1 MTVSS
6 TRCWRRFARRDKT
19 ALAARALLCAA
30 LVVLWS
36 ALALPA
42 PEASAQGIEAKR
54 ATVTFL
60 DDAFV
65 LEAEFD
71 IALTHT
77 LEEVLSKGV
86 PLYFRLEFEL
96 IRPRWYWF
104 NERVFSLTQEYR
116 LSFNAL
122 TRQYRLGAGNLHQN
136 FSSLAE
142 ALEVMSRVRRREEI
156 EPGMFRRGEPYA
168 AAIRL
173 RLDTS
178 QLPKPFQ
185 LNALGA
191 REWYIGSEWAR
202 WTVTP

>member
-6 TRCWRRFARRDKT
+6 TRSSRRSAQRHS
-19 ALAARALLCAA
+19 ALLCAA
-30 LVVLWS
+30 LVALWI
-36 ALALPA
+36 ALAAPA
-42 PEASAQGIEAKR
+42 SPVLAQGIEVKR

-60 DDAFV
+60 DEAFV

-71 IALTHT
+71 IALSHT

-86 PLYFRLEFEL
+86 PLYFRLEFEMV
-96 IRPRWYWF
+96 RPRWYWF
-104 NERVFSLTQEYR
+104 NERVFHLEQEYR

-156 EPGMFRRGEPYA
+156 VPGMFRRREPYL
-168 AAIRL
+168 AAIRM
-173 RLDTS
+173 RLDVS

-191 REWYIGSEWAR
+191 REWNIASEWAR

>member
-1 MTVSS
+1 VAV
-6 TRCWRRFARRDKT
+6 WI
-19 ALAARALLCAA
+19 ALAA
-30 LVVLWS
+30 S
-36 ALALPA
+36 TA
-42 PEASAQGIEAKR
+42 PSHAQGIEVKR
-54 ATVTFL
+54 AAVAFQ

-65 LEAEFD
+65 LGAEFD
-71 IALTHT
+71 IALTPA

-104 NERVFSLTQEYR
+104 NERVFSLQQEYR

-136 FSSLAE
+136 FSSLPE

-156 EPGMFRRGEPYA
+156 EPGMFRRGESYSA
-168 AAIRL
+168 ALRL

-191 REWYIGSEWAR
+191 REWYIGSDWAR

>member
-1 MTVSS
+1 V
-6 TRCWRRFARRDKT
+6 
-19 ALAARALLCAA
+19 LCAA
-30 LVVLWS
+30 LVALWIT
-36 ALALPA
+36 LAAATSP
-42 PEASAQGIEAKR
+42 SHAQGIEVRR
-54 ATVTFL
+54 AAVTFL
-60 DDAFV
+60 DEALI
-65 LEAEFD
+65 LEAEFE

-86 PLYFRLEFEL
+86 PLYFQLEFEL

-104 NERVFSLTQEYR
+104 NERVFYLQQEYR

-142 ALEVMSRVRRREEI
+142 ALEVMSRVRRREER
-156 EPGMFRRGEPYA
+156 EPGLFRRGDSYQA
-168 AAIRL
+168 GIRM

-191 REWYIGSEWAR
+191 REWYIGSDWAR

>member
-6 TRCWRRFARRDKT
+6 TRCCRRLARHDSVSLAG
-19 ALAARALLCAA
+19 ALIALW
-30 LVVLWS
+30 LVFTGL
-36 ALALPA
+36 LAPA
-42 PEASAQGIEAKR
+42 PACGQGIEVKQA
-54 ATVTFL
+54 AVTL
-60 DDAFV
+60 ADDAYV
-65 LEAEFD
+65 LDAQFD

-86 PLYFRLEFEL
+86 PLYFRLDFEL

-104 NERVFSLTQEYR
+104 NERVVSLQQEYR

-122 TRQYRLGAGNLHQN
+122 TRQYRMGVGNLHQN

-142 ALEVMSRVRRREEI
+142 ALEVMSRVRRRQEVD
-156 EPGMFRRGEPYA
+156 PGTFRRGDTYA
-168 AAIRL
+168 AALRM

-191 REWYIGSEWAR
+191 REWSIGSDWVR

>member
-1 MTVSS
+1 MMVSS
-6 TRCWRRFARRDKT
+6 TRCWRRFARRHS
-19 ALAARALLCAA
+19 AVLCAA
-30 LVVLWS
+30 AVALWIAFAVAAPS
-36 ALALPA
+36 AR
-42 PEASAQGIEAKR
+42 AQGIDVKR
-54 ATVTFL
+54 ATVTFAE
-60 DDAFV
+60 DAFV
-65 LEAEFD
+65 LSADFD
-71 IALTHT
+71 IALTQT

-104 NERVFSLTQEYR
+104 NERVFQVQQEYR

-122 TRQYRLGAGNLHQN
+122 TRQFRLGAGNLHQN

-142 ALEVMSRVRRREEI
+142 ALEVMSRVRRREEM
-156 EPGMFRRGEPYA
+156 EPGMFRRGESYA
-168 AAIRL
+168 AALRM

-191 REWYIGSEWAR
+191 REWNIGSEWAR

>member
-1 MTVSS
+1 MM
-6 TRCWRRFARRDKT
+6 
-19 ALAARALLCAA
+19 
-30 LVVLWS
+30 VLWI
-36 ALALPA
+36 AWAAPA
-42 PEASAQGIEAKR
+42 SCVHAQGIEVKR

-71 IALTHT
+71 IALTPT
-77 LEEVLSKGV
+77 LEEVLNKGV
-86 PLYFRLEFEL
+86 PLYFRLEFEV

-104 NERVFSLTQEYR
+104 NERVYSLQQEYR

-122 TRQYRLGAGNLHQN
+122 TRQVRLGAGNLHQN

-156 EPGMFRRGEPYA
+156 EPGVFRRGESYA
-168 AAIRL
+168 AALRL

-191 REWYIGSEWAR
+191 REWSIGSEWAR

>member
-1 MTVSS
+1 MVSLRNLLS
-6 TRCWRRFARRDKT
+6 LGRVTNTEVRHARS
-19 ALAARALLCAA
+19 ASF
-30 LVVLWS
+30 LVV
-36 ALALPA
+36 ALALWIALAVPA
-42 PEASAQGIEAKR
+42 SPAHAQGIEVKR

-60 DDAFV
+60 DEAFV

-77 LEEVLSKGV
+77 LEDVLSKGV

-104 NERVFSLTQEYR
+104 NERVYSLQQEYR

-142 ALEVMSRVRRREEI
+142 ALEVMSRLRRREEI

-168 AAIRL
+168 AALRM

>member
-6 TRCWRRFARRDKT
+6 MRCWRKLARCHS
-19 ALAARALLCAA
+19 ALLCAA
-30 LVVLWS
+30 LVALWI
-36 ALALPA
+36 ALAVPA
-42 PEASAQGIEAKR
+42 SGAYAQGIEVKR
-54 ATVTFL
+54 ATVSFL

-71 IALTHT
+71 IALTHP

-104 NERVFSLTQEYR
+104 NERVFSLQQEYR

-122 TRQYRLGAGNLHQN
+122 TRQYRLGAGNLHQT

-142 ALEVMSRVRRREEI
+142 AIEVMSRVRRREEI
-156 EPGMFRRGEPYA
+156 EPGVFRRREPYS
-168 AAIRL
+168 AAIRM

-185 LNALGA
+185 LNTLGA

>member
-1 MTVSS
+1 LA
-6 TRCWRRFARRDKT
+6 FAGVVPAT
-19 ALAARALLCAA
+19 SAFLCAA
-30 LVVLWS
+30 AV
-36 ALALPA
+36 ALGIAWATAAAPA
-42 PEASAQGIEAKR
+42 HAQGIEVRR

-60 DDAFV
+60 DEAFI
-65 LEAEFD
+65 LEAEFE

-86 PLYFRLEFEL
+86 PLYFQLEFEL

-104 NERVFSLTQEYR
+104 NERVFHLQQEYR

-142 ALEVMSRVRRREEI
+142 ALEVMSRVRRREER
-156 EPGMFRRGEPYA
+156 EPGMFRRGDPYQA
-168 AAIRL
+168 GLRM

-191 REWYIGSEWAR
+191 REWYIGSDWAR

>member
-1 MTVSS
+1 V
-6 TRCWRRFARRDKT
+6 F
-19 ALAARALLCAA
+19 CAA
-30 LVVLWS
+30 LVALWI
-36 ALALPA
+36 ALAVPA
-42 PEASAQGIEAKR
+42 SGAFAQGIEVKR

-71 IALTHT
+71 IALTHP

-86 PLYFRLEFEL
+86 PLYFRLEFEV

-104 NERVFSLTQEYR
+104 NERVFSLQQEYR

-122 TRQYRLGAGNLHQN
+122 TRQYRLGAGNLHQT

-156 EPGMFRRGEPYA
+156 EPGVFRRREPYS
-168 AAIRL
+168 AAIRM

-185 LNALGA
+185 LNTLGA

>member
-6 TRCWRRFARRDKT
+6 TRSSRRSARRHSV
-19 ALAARALLCAA
+19 LLCAA
-30 LVVLWS
+30 LVALWI
-36 ALALPA
+36 ALAAPA
-42 PEASAQGIEAKR
+42 SPASAQGIEVKR

-60 DDAFV
+60 DEAFV
-65 LEAEFD
+65 LDADFE
-71 IALTHT
+71 ISLSPT

-104 NERVFSLTQEYR
+104 NERVFHLQQEYR

-142 ALEVMSRVRRREEI
+142 ALEVMSRVRRREDI
-156 EPGMFRRGEPYA
+156 EPGMFRRREPYL
-168 AAIRL
+168 AAIRM

-191 REWYIGSEWAR
+191 REWNIGSEWAR

>member
-6 TRCWRRFARRDKT
+6 TRCWRRRARRHS
-19 ALAARALLCAA
+19 ALLFAAFAA
-30 LVVLWS
+30 LWF
-36 ALALPA
+36 AFALPFSS
-42 PEASAQGIEAKR
+42 ASAQGIEVKR
-54 ATVTFL
+54 ATVTFM

-65 LEAEFD
+65 LDADFE
-71 IALTHT
+71 IALTPT
-77 LEEVLSKGV
+77 LDEVLGKGV
-86 PLYFRLEFEL
+86 PLYFRLDFEL

-104 NERVFSLTQEYR
+104 NERVLHLQQEYR

-142 ALEVMSRVRRREEI
+142 ALEVMSRVRRRQEI
-156 EPGMFRRGEPYA
+156 EPGMFRRGEPYSA
-168 AAIRL
+168 GLRM

-191 REWYIGSEWAR
+191 REWYIGSDWAR

>member
-6 TRCWRRFARRDKT
+6 TRCWRRRARQHS
-19 ALAARALLCAA
+19 ALLFAAFAA
-30 LVVLWS
+30 LWFAFAVPFS
-36 ALALPA
+36 PA
-42 PEASAQGIEAKR
+42 NAQGIEVKR
-54 ATVTFL
+54 ATVTFM

-65 LEAEFD
+65 LDADFE
-71 IALTHT
+71 IALTPT
-77 LEEVLSKGV
+77 LDEVLGKGV
-86 PLYFRLEFEL
+86 PLYFRLDFEL

-104 NERVFSLTQEYR
+104 NERVLHLQQEYR

-142 ALEVMSRVRRREEI
+142 ALEVMSRVRRRQEI
-156 EPGMFRRGEPYA
+156 EPGMFRRGEPYSA
-168 AAIRL
+168 GLRM

-191 REWYIGSEWAR
+191 REWYIGSDWAR

>member
-1 MTVSS
+1 MTDSS
-6 TRCWRRFARRDKT
+6 TRCWRRLAHCHCPSAFF
-19 ALAARALLCAA
+19 LAAILALWVA
-30 LVVLWS
+30 LVT
-36 ALALPA
+36 PA
-42 PEASAQGIEAKR
+42 STSHAQGIEVKR

-71 IALTHT
+71 IGLTPT

-104 NERVFSLTQEYR
+104 NERVFSLQQEYR

-122 TRQYRLGAGNLHQN
+122 TRQFRLGAGNLHQN
-136 FSSLAE
+136 FSTLAE

-156 EPGMFRRGEPYA
+156 EPGMFRRREPYVA
-168 AAIRL
+168 ALRM
-173 RLDTS
+173 RLDTA

-191 REWYIGSEWAR
+191 REWQIGSEWAR